1 MTGSDRSGFGQ
12 RVGDE
17 SHGAPREHPN
27 HTVGVSMSDE
37 PLVIFETVHG
47 STAYGLAREG
57 SDVDVKGIVVG
68 PRSWYLGPTPG
79 PEQLTLSADHVRY
92 ELRRFVRLALDANP
106 NVIELLW
113 TRPEH
118 HLVLTPPGERLL
130 AERDRFL
137 SRRVA
142 DRFGGYAMAQL
153 KRIRTHRAWL
163 LTPPTHP
170 PTRDEFGLPE
180 RTVIPADQLAA
191 AERLISEGDG
201 ETADVSPNFLAVLD
215 REKRY
220 KAARQ
225 SWTQYQGWLANRNP
239 ARAELEA
246 RHGYDTKHAMHLI
259 RLQRMAVEILET
271 GEVHVHRPDRDE
283 LLAVR
288 DGAWSYEEIE
298 AAAEG
303 TLERIRA
310 AAVTSPLPDEPDEAG
325 LTELCVDM
333 CTDHLGVAR

>member
-1 MTGSDRSGFGQ
+1 
-12 RVGDE
+12 
-17 SHGAPREHPN
+17 
-27 HTVGVSMSDE
+27 MSASNE

-57 SDVDVKGIVVG
+57 SDIDLKGIVVG
-68 PRSWYLGPTPG
+68 PRSWYLGPTAG

-92 ELRRFVRLALDANP
+92 ELRRFVRLALDGNP

-118 HLVLTPPGERLL
+118 HLILTPLAERLL

-142 DRFGGYAMAQL
+142 DRFGGYAIAQV

-191 AERLISEGDG
+191 AERLISQGDSKA
-201 ETADVSPNFLAVLD
+201 ADVSPNFLLILD

-220 KAARQ
+220 KAAQQ
-225 SWTQYQGWLANRNP
+225 SWTQYQGWLTNRNP

-288 DGAWSYEEIE
+288 DGAWSYEQIE
-298 AAAEG
+298 SAAESI
-303 TLERIRA
+303 LERIRA
-310 AAVTSPLPDEPDEAG
+310 AAATSPLPDEPDEAG
-325 LTELCVDM
+325 ISALCVELLAE
-333 CTDHLGVAR
+333 HLDTAGHRPS